1 MIVEGSGIF
10 IFLESRLYNMAEIA
24 SFAIVL
30 SIFYWYIIGME
41 RLNPLNDFLFLK
53 LMGEEGNE
61 VQCLSFLNAV
71 LGSKGNRTRGSQ
83 PINLIKILENRTIT
97 ADVIGEKTSI
107 LDVRVE
113 TDTGEKCNIEVQ
125 LKDLHNME
133 RRTLFYWGREFTRG
147 ISEGDDYLLL
157 PKVITINIVNFDNI
171 KLNDFHTCFHL
182 WEDDRK
188 DYLLT
193 DALEIHFINMK
204 KFRQL
209 KTGDIAHNPLERWL
223 TFLDKET
230 PLEIIEEVVKMD
242 TAINKANERLNFVSQ
257 DKEFLRNYH
266 LREMSMSDRTTELN
280 TSFERGVEQRNMEI
294 AKNAKN
300 KGLSIE
306 LIKDLTGLDTET
318 IQSIV

>member
-1 MIVEGSGIF
+1 
-10 IFLESRLYNMAEIA
+10 
-24 SFAIVL
+24 
-30 SIFYWYIIGME
+30 ME

-53 LMGEEGNE
+53 LMGEKGSE
-61 VQCLSFLNAV
+61 VQCLAFLNAV
-71 LGSKGNRTRGSQ
+71 LGAKSN

-97 ADVIGEKTSI
+97 ADVIGEKASI
-107 LDVRVE
+107 LDVRAE
-113 TDTGEKCNIEVQ
+113 TDTGEKINIEVQ

-133 RRTLFYWGREFTRG
+133 KRSLFYWAREFTKG

-171 KLNDFHTCFHL
+171 KLNEFHTCFHL
-182 WEDDRK
+182 WEDSHK

-209 KTGDIAHNPLERWL
+209 KTGDITHNPLERWL

-266 LREMSMSDRTTELN
+266 LREMAMSDLTTAVN
-280 TSFERGVEQRNMEI
+280 TGFERGIEQRNREI
-294 AKNAKN
+294 AKILLHEGMSLEFIQKT
-300 KGLSIE
+300 
-306 LIKDLTGLDTET
+306 TGLDTET
-318 IQSIV
+318 IRSIV